1 MELSRELL
9 EASRE
14 KPVWLGCLRGSLFSL
29 CRWLCRKVGQLG
41 FCGMHFFWSSCASE

>member
-14 KPVWLGCLRGSLFSL
+14 KPVCLGCLRGSLSSL
-29 CRWLCRKVGQLG
+29 CSWLCRKVGQLG
-41 FCGMHFFWSSCASE
+41 LCGMHFFWSPLE